1 MGTAPFDIFPT
12 EEEWKA
18 HFEEPLRT
26 GRVPGETLDFFIL
39 CPLAE
44 KEKEE
49 AWKQSKMQDIVK
61 YIRDQIPDLSSR
73 KEDPGSGK

>member
-1 MGTAPFDIFPT
+1 MHIAATKRQMIYLDPKRFKEAT
-12 EEEWKA
+12 EEDWAA
-18 HFEEPLRT
+18 HFAEPMRT

-49 AWKQSKMQDIVK
+49 AWKKSKHQDIVK
-61 YIRDQIPDLSSR
+61 YIQDQM
-73 KEDPGSGK
+73 